1 MQISQG
7 VYRNAWWTQNH
18 ASTDT
23 GVAHPLRYYRYDACF
38 DLEMQNA
45 PTSTLFAV
53 LRSKTPAI
61 ERMPAIA
68 NFNFLPDMG
77 RMNG

>member
-1 MQISQG
+1 MQISQR
-7 VYRNAWWTQNH
+7 VCRNTRQTQSH
-18 ASTDT
+18 ASADA
-23 GVAHPLRYYRYDACF
+23 GVAHPVGYYRHDACF
-38 DLEMQNA
+38 DLQMQNA
-45 PTSTLFAV
+45 PPSTLFAV

-77 RMNG
+77 RMIG